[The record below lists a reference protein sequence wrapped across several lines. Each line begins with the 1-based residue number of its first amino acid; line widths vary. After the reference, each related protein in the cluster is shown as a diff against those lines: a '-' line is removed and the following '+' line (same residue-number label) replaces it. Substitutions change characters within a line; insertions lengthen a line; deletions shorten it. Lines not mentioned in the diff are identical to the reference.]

1 MKVAFKADF
10 HTHTRYSA
18 DSLSRVEDVL
28 SAALARGLSA
38 IAITDHD
45 GIEGALE
52 AKEIARAHGLPLQ
65 VIVGEEVRTDAG
77 DLLVYFVKKR
87 IAPGKLSDVLAEVE
101 RQRAVC
107 SAAHP
112 YDAARHGI
120 GLQELAPDLLKMI
133 DAVEVFNARV
143 PLAAQNARAMA
154 FALKNR
160 KTLLAGSDAHHPSEV
175 GAAYVEFYGVD
186 VLDADALL
194 HAHRKIGGESS
205 SPFVRFYS
213 RYAVLRKKLAWLVPL
228 KINRLDFLREGK
240 KHY

>member
-1 MKVAFKADF
+1 MLKADLHI
-10 HTHTRYSA
+10 HTIFSK

-28 SAALARGLSA
+28 AAAMKRGMGA

-52 AKEIARAHGLPLQ
+52 ARKIALEKKMPLQ
-65 VIVGEEVRTDAG
+65 VIVGEEVRTDDG

-87 IAPGKLSDVLAEVE
+87 IAPGKLNDVLAEVK
-101 RQRAVC
+101 RQGAIC
-107 SAAHP
+107 AAAHP

-120 GLQELAPDLLKMI
+120 GLQRMAPGALKMI

-143 PLAAQNARAMA
+143 PLASQNARAMA

-160 KTLLAGSDAHHPSEV
+160 KAFLAGSDAHHPSEV

-186 VLDADALL
+186 ALDADALL
-194 HAHRKIGGESS
+194 HAHRKIGGKSS

-213 RYAVLRKKLAWLVPL
+213 RYAVLRKKLW
-228 KINRLDFLREGK
+228 RG
-240 KHY
+240 

>member
-1 MKVAFKADF
+1 MGLKADL
-10 HTHTRYSA
+10 HTHTIFSK

-28 SAALARGLSA
+28 AAAVKRGMGA

-45 GIEGALE
+45 AIEGAIE
-52 AKEIARAHGLPLQ
+52 AHEIARAQKLPLQ

-87 IAPGKLSDVLAEVE
+87 IAPGKLSDVLAEVKK
-101 RQRAVC
+101 QGAVC

-120 GLQELAPDLLKMI
+120 DLQGLPADVLGKI
-133 DAVEVFNARV
+133 DALEVFNARV
-143 PLAAQNARAMA
+143 PIASQNARAMG
-154 FALKNR
+154 FALANK

-175 GAAYVEFYGVD
+175 GAAHVEFYGVD
-186 VLDADALL
+186 ALDADALL
-194 HAHRKIGGESS
+194 HAHRKIGGKSS

-213 RYAVLRKKLAWLVPL
+213 RYAVLRKRLRWLFP
-228 KINRLDFLREGK
+228 I
-240 KHY
+240 